1 MIRLV
6 FLLCAGLYL
15 TALLFG
21 SDHGQKRY
29 GLMLADSQP
38 KPDDPTETVAR
49 NTVFIPAQPVMRPV
63 ADLINSGPINSA
75 PINSGPI
82 NAAPN
87 NAATPDLPVAP
98 TAVLNASLDT
108 APDTTAADT
117 TVADTTAADTT
128 PRYLTAADVT
138 TSGTFPDA
146 TAALPAP
153 DIPNGILYTVNAN
166 QANVRDG
173 PGRSFAVTDTVTHG
187 EEVLVL
193 YEAQPIEGWSLI
205 RIEGDGVEGYVSTKL
220 LSRSR

>member
-38 KPDDPTETVAR
+38 KPDDLTETVAR

-63 ADLINSGPINSA
+63 ADL
-75 PINSGPI
+75 INSGPI

-117 TVADTTAADTT
+117 TAANTT

>member
-49 NTVFIPAQPVMRPV
+49 NTVFIPAQPVMRPI
-63 ADLINSGPINSA
+63 ADLINSA
-75 PINSGPI
+75 PI
-82 NAAPN
+82 

-117 TVADTTAADTT
+117 TVADTT

>member
-38 KPDDPTETVAR
+38 KPDDATETVAR

-63 ADLINSGPINSA
+63 ADLINSG

-108 APDTTAADT
+108 APDT

>member
-38 KPDDPTETVAR
+38 KPDDLTETVAR

-63 ADLINSGPINSA
+63 ADLINSGPIN
-75 PINSGPI
+75 
-82 NAAPN
+82 AAPN
-87 NAATPDLPVAP
+87 NAATADLPVAP

-108 APDTTAADT
+108 APDTTAAN
-117 TVADTTAADTT
+117 TT

>member
-63 ADLINSGPINSA
+63 ADLINSGPIN
-75 PINSGPI
+75 
-82 NAAPN
+82 AAPN

-117 TVADTTAADTT
+117 TAANTT